1 MYTYVSTCHQWV
13 SASVT
18 TDHVLHLLHTTR
30 VTTRMVRGIITHT
43 ATAALPTHT
52 TVSMA
57 SPMVTT
63 IQSLMASLVEH
74 PQVVQEEHMEVV
86 LEAITTELMVADSN

>member
-1 MYTYVSTCHQWV
+1 MATSTT
-13 SASVT
+13 S
-18 TDHVLHLLHTTR
+18 HTT
-30 VTTRMVRGIITHT
+30 
-43 ATAALPTHT
+43 TAALPTHT
-52 TVSMA
+52 MVSMA

-63 IQSLMASLVEH
+63 IQSLMASLVER

>member
-18 TDHVLHLLHTTR
+18 TDHVLHLLHATSMATSTTSH
-30 VTTRMVRGIITHT
+30 TTT
-43 ATAALPTHT
+43 ATITSHT

-63 IQSLMASLVEH
+63 IQSLMASLVER
-74 PQVVQEEHMEVV
+74 PQVVQEEPLVV
-86 LEAITTELMVADSN
+86 VPVVITMVPQVADSN

>member
-18 TDHVLHLLHTTR
+18 TDHVLHLLHATSMATSITSHTT
-30 VTTRMVRGIITHT
+30 
-43 ATAALPTHT
+43 TAAITSHT

-63 IQSLMASLVEH
+63 IQSLMASQVEH
-74 PQVVQEEHMEVV
+74 PQVAQAEHPVVVQEV
-86 LEAITTELMVADSN
+86 ITMVPPVADSN

>member
-1 MYTYVSTCHQWV
+1 MATSIT
-13 SASVT
+13 S
-18 TDHVLHLLHTTR
+18 HTTTA
-30 VTTRMVRGIITHT
+30 VIIS
-43 ATAALPTHT
+43 HT

-63 IQSLMASLVEH
+63 IQSLMASLVER

-86 LEAITTELMVADSN
+86 L

>member
-1 MYTYVSTCHQWV
+1 MATSTTSH
-13 SASVT
+13 
-18 TDHVLHLLHTTR
+18 
-30 VTTRMVRGIITHT
+30 IT
-43 ATAALPTHT
+43 TAALPTHT

-63 IQSLMASLVEH
+63 IQSLMASLVER

>member
-1 MYTYVSTCHQWV
+1 MCTYVSTCHQWV

-18 TDHVLHLLHTTR
+18 TDHVLHLLHATSMATSTTSH
-30 VTTRMVRGIITHT
+30 TT
-43 ATAALPTHT
+43 TAALPTHT
-52 TVSMA
+52 MASMA
-57 SPMVTT
+57 SPMGTT
-63 IQSLMASLVEH
+63 IQSLMASLVER

>member
-1 MYTYVSTCHQWV
+1 
-13 SASVT
+13 
-18 TDHVLHLLHTTR
+18 
-30 VTTRMVRGIITHT
+30 MVRGIITHT
-43 ATAALPTHT
+43 TTAALPTHT

-57 SPMVTT
+57 SPMGTT

-74 PQVVQEEHMEVV
+74 PQVVQEEHMEGV